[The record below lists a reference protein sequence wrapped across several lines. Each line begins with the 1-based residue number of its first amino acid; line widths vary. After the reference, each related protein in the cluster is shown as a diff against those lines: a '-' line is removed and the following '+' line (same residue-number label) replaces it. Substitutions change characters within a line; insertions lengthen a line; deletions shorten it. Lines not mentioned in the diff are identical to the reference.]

1 MSEIMK
7 LCGTR
12 DLREALRDVE
22 TWMKH
27 ADYALT
33 LDKWNSAR
41 GSLSEASK
49 RIDAIR
55 EEIKAK

>member
-12 DLREALRDVE
+12 DPQEALKDVDS
-22 TWMKH
+22 WIKH
-27 ADYALT
+27 ADYALVRG
-33 LDKWNSAR
+33 KWNSATV
-41 GSLSEASK
+41 SLSEASK

>member
-12 DLREALRDVE
+12 DPQEATQCVSYWIE
-22 TWMKH
+22 KAIFAIEQGKFFN
-27 ADYALT
+27 ADACF
-33 LDKWNSAR
+33 DN
-41 GSLSEASK
+41 AS
-49 RIDAIR
+49 RQIDAIR

>member
-12 DLREALRDVE
+12 NLTEA
-22 TWMKH
+22 TWDASKWVDM
-27 ADYALT
+27 AIYALNQGGIANAEECLIQAT
-33 LDKWNSAR
+33 
-41 GSLSEASK
+41 K